1 MLQTLLAYAQGAGIE
16 NRWLVLDGDPD
27 FFTITKRIH
36 NRLHG
41 DPGDGG
47 PLGAASEPT
56 IQLCWTPT
64 SRRCSLGCP
73 RVTSFCCTT
82 HRPPDWQRAFAA
94 TGCTSPGVVT
104 SDVTIPL
111 KTCR

>member
-47 PLGAASEPT
+47 PLAAGERARYT
-56 IQLCWTPT
+56 GVLDANLEEMLT
-64 SRRCSLGCP
+64 
-73 RVTSFCCTT
+73 RVV
-82 HRPPDWQRAFAA
+82 
-94 TGCTSPGVVT
+94 PG
-104 SDVTIPL
+104 
-111 KTCR
+111 